1 MGLQPQGESVRRA
14 VKFISEE
21 KQAYPETSLGLLI
34 QKACMK
40 FDLTPK
46 DAAFLGQFYKESGG
60 NTEGEGGCEQD

>member
-1 MGLQPQGESVRRA
+1 MSLQPQGEALRNA

-21 KQAYPETSLGLLI
+21 KQANPESSLGLLL

-46 DAAFLGQFYKESGG
+46 DAGFLEQFYKEQEAQS
-60 NTEGEGGCEQD
+60 